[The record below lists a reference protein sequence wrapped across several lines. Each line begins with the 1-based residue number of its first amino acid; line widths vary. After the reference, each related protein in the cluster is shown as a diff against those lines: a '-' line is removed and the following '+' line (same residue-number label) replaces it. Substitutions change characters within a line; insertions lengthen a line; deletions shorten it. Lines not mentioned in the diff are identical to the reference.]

1 MADCTGQRPAPL
13 ACPWRGTLGLN
24 WPFAFR
30 AGPGEIRMSL
40 AWLGTQQ
47 NQGVRMAHASPQGTV
62 PSVTA
67 WGAVCFKKPV
77 NDVGESKF
85 AAIVDRLNRMAGSG
99 DYR

>member
-1 MADCTGQRPAPL
+1 MT
-13 ACPWRGTLGLN
+13 
-24 WPFAFR
+24 
-30 AGPGEIRMSL
+30 L

-47 NQGVRMAHASPQGTV
+47 NQGIRMAHASPRGTV

-67 WGAVCFKKPV
+67 LGAVWLKKPV

-85 AAIVDRLNRMAGSG
+85 AAIVDRHNRMAGSG